1 MIKLPLI
8 LLGIS
13 ALSAPVVLSL
23 EPSEINTTAKEGTV
37 RVNGQS
43 PGSGVIFKKEGD
55 RYYVLTAKHVVET
68 PDEYEIITPDEQV
81 HPLDYDKIHTLAE
94 VDLAVAEFESE
105 QTYPIIELGDSD
117 AVTEGDSIFVAGWPQ
132 SGQAIPYIY
141 QFISGSISGLA
152 TRPLPGGYG
161 LIYTNTS
168 RQGMS
173 GGPVLDDSGKVVGIH
188 GRAEGKEIYLPN
200 SEFDATI
207 VRDGFSLGVPINTFL
222 VSTADL
228 PVEPV
233 LSPALSEK
241 IETRRQAIAV
251 PFTRPPDLE
260 SVRVVNNNQFR
271 ESEYLFNINI
281 PADAGRPLQEL
292 VFTQIEGRD
301 YPSFSIRDT
310 HAYDRGDR
318 SADLPLS
325 LVANDSDEKTMTVIF
340 DPPVEPGRNITVALK
355 THRNPREDT
364 YLYTVVASPAGDS
377 VRSQRVGTGRV
388 RIYEPETF

>member
-8 LLGIS
+8 LLAIT
-13 ALSAPVVLSL
+13 ALSAPVVISL
-23 EPSEINTTAKEGTV
+23 EPTEINTTAKAGTV

-81 HPLDYDKIHTLAE
+81 HPLDYDNIHTLAD

-105 QTYPIIELGDSD
+105 QTYPVIELGDSD

-152 TRPLPGGYG
+152 TRPLPGGYE

-173 GGPVLDDSGKVVGIH
+173 GGPILDDSGKVVGIH

-200 SEFDATI
+200 SESDATI

-222 VSTADL
+222 VGAAEL
-228 PVEPV
+228 PVEPT
-233 LSPALSEK
+233 LSPALSQK
-241 IETRRQAIAV
+241 IETRRQAIAIS
-251 PFTRPPDLE
+251 FNRPPHLE
-260 SVRVVNNNQFR
+260 NVRVVNNNQFR
-271 ESEYLFNINI
+271 ESEYLFNVNI

-292 VFTQIEGRD
+292 VFTQTEGRD

-310 HAYDRGDR
+310 HAYERGNR

-325 LVANDSDEKTMTVIF
+325 LVANDFDERTMTVIF
-340 DPPVEPGRNITVALK
+340 DPPVQPGRDITVALK
-355 THRNPREDT
+355 AHRNPREDT
-364 YLYTVVASPAGDS
+364 YLYNVVASPEGDS
-377 VRSQRVGTGRV
+377 VRAQRVGTGRV
-388 RIYEPETF
+388 RIYEPQTF